1 MCSAA
6 SLALCSFTTLAANK
20 HVHGH
25 GQLLI
30 AQDDS
35 QWQLA
40 FSIPAADLL
49 GFEHEP
55 EGQAQ
60 REKLYAIEAAVG
72 DFNNVVRVGG
82 HCQVSSQDIDI
93 PYAEHRNAHNSHKGQ
108 AAHEEHAVPE
118 GHDNHSDHE
127 NHSKHEAHQHNDISL
142 AYTLSCSDSISAIT
156 IRMFEFAPSLS
167 SLEVQWINDKGQG
180 MTDVTPQ
187 AATINW

>member
-6 SLALCSFTTLAANK
+6 TLALCSFTLLAANK

-25 GQLLI
+25 GQLLV

-55 EGQAQ
+55 ESQAQ
-60 REKLYAIEAAVG
+60 REKIHAIESAVS
-72 DFNNVVRVGG
+72 DFSNVVRVGG
-82 HCQVSSQDIDI
+82 NCRISTQDIDI
-93 PYAEHRNAHNSHKGQ
+93 PHAENHGEHNSQEEHT
-108 AAHEEHAVPE
+108 AHEKHG
-118 GHDNHSDHE
+118 GHTDYESHD
-127 NHSKHEAHQHNDISL
+127 KHEVHQHNDISL
-142 AYTLSCSDSISAIT
+142 TYTLSCSDSISAIT

-167 SLEVQWINDKGQG
+167 SLQVQWINDKGQG